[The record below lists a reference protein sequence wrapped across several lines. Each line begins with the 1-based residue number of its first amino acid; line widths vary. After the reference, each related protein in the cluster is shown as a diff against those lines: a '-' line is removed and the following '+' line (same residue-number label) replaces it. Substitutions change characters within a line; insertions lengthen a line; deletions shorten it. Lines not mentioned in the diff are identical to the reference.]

1 MPLSNEDLRKRLAK
15 QQWTAHNIRLSDEVT
30 TMPGQ
35 PDFVQTD
42 MRLHAIKRVLRL
54 LYGDQLSTLRIAD
67 LGCLEGGFATAIS
80 REGATV
86 LGIEA
91 RATNLEKAA
100 LLKEHFELSGMK
112 LLCADVKDFKVERFG
127 TFDVVLALG
136 ILYHVDQ
143 PVEWLRHVADA
154 TRGVLILDS
163 HFAPADEASFKQIEN
178 RFAATLGELEKME
191 VGGWSCEGRWFSE
204 YTEKEDREEQLWA
217 SYSNRKSFW
226 LTKESLLLALVRSGF
241 DLVFEQHDYS
251 AHFYNYFATTYPR
264 GMFVAIKSAG
274 LLNNSHL

>member
-15 QQWTAHNIRLSDEVT
+15 QQWTSHNVRLSDEVT
-30 TMPGQ
+30 TMPGE

-42 MRLHAIKRVLRL
+42 MRLHAIQRVLKL
-54 LYGDQLSTLRIAD
+54 LYRDNLSTLRIAD
-67 LGCLEGGFATAIS
+67 LGCLEGGFAMALS

-100 LLKEHFELSGMK
+100 LLKEHFELSGME
-112 LLCADVKDFKVERFG
+112 LLCADVKDLTVERFG

-136 ILYHVDQ
+136 ILYHIDQ
-143 PVEWLRHVADA
+143 PVQWLRQVASA

-163 HFAPADEASFKQIEN
+163 HFAPADEPSFKQVDN
-178 RFAATLGELEKME
+178 RFATTLGELEKME
-191 VGGWSCEGRWFSE
+191 VGGWNCEGRWFSE
-204 YTEKEDREEQLWA
+204 YTENEDREEQLWA

-251 AHFYNYFATTYPR
+251 AHFYNYFTTTYPR
-264 GMFVAIKSAG
+264 GMFVAIKTAG
-274 LLNNSHL
+274 LL